1 VDSPERSFAAIRKT
15 MVQGWVVSLEE
26 GLVRFTKNRGLELV
40 VDSYSS
46 KGASFQHVELA
57 S

>member
-1 VDSPERSFAAIRKT
+1 MHSPERSFAAIRKT
-15 MVQGWVVSLEE
+15 MVQGWVVSLAE
-26 GLVRFTKNRGLELV
+26 GLVRLTKNRGLELV

-46 KGASFQHVELA
+46 KGVSFQRAELA